1 MVAIPGSQDGVC
13 RLCLQTP
20 QGFRGQSFAKETVDL
35 LVVSSWTS
43 VQTDWVYSG
52 KPKCLATRELA
63 SLAKYKKKTERG
75 IFHPL
80 SWTFYLNTNWVPAF
94 CVLALENVIASC
106 SWRTPGE
113 TQPFRSFLFAGCTS
127 WLVYKQGPCLHML
140 SSCIGGRSVHFRG
153 H

>member
-1 MVAIPGSQDGVC
+1 MVATPESQDGVC

-20 QGFRGQSFAKETVDL
+20 QGFRGQSFPKETVDL

-63 SLAKYKKKTERG
+63 SLAKDKKKTQRG
-75 IFHPL
+75 ILHPL
-80 SWTFYLNTNWVPAF
+80 SWTFYLNTSRLPAF
-94 CVLALENVIASC
+94 CVLALKNVIASC
-106 SWRTPGE
+106 SWRTPGK
-113 TQPFRSFLFAGCTS
+113 TQPFWSFLFAGCTS
-127 WLVYKQGPCLHML
+127 WLVYKQGPCLHVL
-140 SSCIGGRSVHFRG
+140 PSWRGGRSVHFRW